1 MLLTNIYNSV
11 LFSITEKYLPAY
23 YDLIKMKYMKKNIK
37 MCSQINNKEYKLEDS
52 LKGFD
57 IPIYLIDEL
66 KKFSLLNLKV
76 SIKVSKKIT
85 VEKV

>member
-1 MLLTNIYNSV
+1 
-11 LFSITEKYLPAY
+11 
-23 YDLIKMKYMKKNIK
+23 

-66 KKFSLLNLKV
+66 KKFSLLNLKNNAIIRYSSFIAINTFIIIANPT
-76 SIKVSKKIT
+76 SILEHYTFLSTLVALYILSSIMISVT
-85 VEKV
+85 